1 MLAQKSG
8 GVSRPEMPPACE
20 FLYADYM
27 PDGITPVR
35 YKVPKGGRGKGASWN
50 IGRRLLYKAHTQP
63 SLILCT
69 REIQNSI
76 ADSVY
81 RVLSTQIR
89 RLGYQDFFDVQKT
102 VIRSRISASE
112 FIFRGLN
119 DLTVET
125 VRSMEG
131 ITDVWCAE
139 AEMMGKRSWTVLD
152 PTIREFGSQIYVDY
166 NPDDETSP
174 TNQMFTV
181 DCPDNAI
188 VRHLTYADNPFF
200 PEVLE
205 KQRQQ
210 SLDRISHAIN
220 DEAREQAQNDYN
232 HVWLGHT
239 SKVSKASIF
248 GAKYHIEPF
257 TPHVDAGK
265 WDGPYDGADWGF
277 GTDPTVRVRVWIWTR
292 DTGRKWLAVEREK
305 HLTGSDG
312 NALDLRELPKG
323 FDEFPDSRK
332 IKIRADNS
340 QPQTIGYM
348 KNAGFN
354 IIGAAKWAGSV
365 EDGIIH
371 LLGAY
376 DGIIVHPRCEG
387 TAKEMKLYS
396 YKTDRLTGD
405 VLPDI
410 IDKFNHF
417 IDAIRYAIEPLIQR
431 KKGAHLFG

>member
-1 MLAQKSG
+1 MTKSG
-8 GVSRPEMPPACE
+8 GIARPEMPTALE
-20 FLYADYM
+20 FLYDDYM
-27 PDGITPVR
+27 PDGTTPVR

-50 IGRRLLYKAHTQP
+50 IGRRLLYKAHTQN

-69 REIQNSI
+69 REVQNSI
-76 ADSVY
+76 ADSVH
-81 RVLSTQIR
+81 RILSTQIR
-89 RLGYQDFFDVQKT
+89 RLGYQEFFSITATK
-102 VIRSRISASE
+102 IRSTVSDSE

-119 DLTVET
+119 DLTVDA
-125 VRSMEG
+125 VKSMEG

-139 AEMMGKRSWTVLD
+139 AESMGERSWMMLD
-152 PTIREFGSQIYVDY
+152 PTIREFGSQLYVDY
-166 NPDDETSP
+166 NPDDEKSP
-174 TNQMFTV
+174 TNLMFTKN
-181 DCPDNAI
+181 CPDNAI
-188 VRHLTYADNPFF
+188 VRHLTFEDNPFF

-210 SLDRISHAIN
+210 ALDRITNAIN
-220 DEAREQAQNDYN
+220 DEAREQATLDYG
-232 HVWLGHT
+232 HVWLGQT
-239 SKVSKASIF
+239 RKVSKSSIF
-248 GAKYHIEPF
+248 GAKYHIESF
-257 TPHVDAGK
+257 TPHVDPGT

-277 GTDPTVRVRVWIWTR
+277 GADPTVRVRVWIWTR
-292 DTGRKWLAVEREK
+292 DTGRKWLCIEREK
-305 HLTGSDG
+305 LLTGADG
-312 NALDLRELPKG
+312 KALDLRELPKG

-365 EDGIIH
+365 EDGVTH
-371 LLGAY
+371 MLGAY

-387 TAKEMKLYS
+387 TAEEMKLYS

-405 VLPDI
+405 VLADI

-431 KKGAHLFG
+431 KKGAHIFG